1 VLPDLARGLRD
12 LVYPNV
18 CVRCQS
24 LLGDSVNDFCPTC
37 THSITHDPHR
47 TCPRCASTV
56 AEFADVAAGCPRCR
70 DDRFH
75 FDSVIRLG
83 EYDGLLR
90 DCILSM
96 KHRAGETLA
105 ECVGL
110 LWTRHQEA
118 GFRELG
124 ADVVIPVPLHWW
136 RRLRRGYNQSEC
148 LAAAVAVQL
157 KVPHLP
163 SALKRIRPTKSQVV
177 LTAAGRR
184 INMKGAFRAA
194 SRAKIAGRK
203 VLLVD
208 DVLTTGS
215 TASEAARA
223 LKEGGAT
230 AVFVAILAHR

>member
-1 VLPDLARGLRD
+1 MLSDLARGLRD

-18 CVRCQS
+18 CVRCES
-24 LLGDSVNDFCPTC
+24 LLADSAIDFCPTC
-37 THSITHDPHR
+37 VHSITHDPNR

-75 FDSVIRLG
+75 FDGVTRLG
-83 EYDGLLR
+83 PYDGLLR

-96 KHRAGETLA
+96 KHRDGETLA

-110 LWTRHQEA
+110 LWARHQETF
-118 GFRELG
+118 FRELG
-124 ADVVIPVPLHWW
+124 VNVVIPVPLHWW
-136 RRLRRGYNQSEC
+136 RRLRRGYNQAEC
-148 LAAAVAVQL
+148 LASAVAVHL
-157 KVPHLP
+157 KVPQLP
-163 SALKRIRPTKSQVV
+163 AALRRIRPTKSQVV
-177 LTAAGRR
+177 LTPASRR
-184 INMKGAFRAA
+184 TNLKGAFRASKPA
-194 SRAKIAGRK
+194 SLAGRK

-223 LKEGGAT
+223 LKEGGAS
-230 AVFVAILAHR
+230 AVHIAVLAHR

>member
-1 VLPDLARGLRD
+1 MLPDLARGLRD

-18 CVRCQS
+18 CVRCES
-24 LLGDSVNDFCPTC
+24 LLADSAIDFCPTC
-37 THSITHDPHR
+37 VQAITHDPFA
-47 TCPRCASTV
+47 TCPRCSSSV
-56 AEFADVAAGCPRCR
+56 GEFSYLAEGCPRCR

-75 FDSVIRLG
+75 FDGVIRLG
-83 EYDGLLR
+83 PYDGLLR

-110 LWTRHQEA
+110 LWARHQEA
-118 GFRELG
+118 CFREIG

-148 LAAAVAVQL
+148 LALAVAAHL
-157 KVPHLP
+157 KVPHSP

-177 LTAAGRR
+177 LTATARR
-184 INMKGAFRAA
+184 ENLKGAFRA
-194 SRAKIAGRK
+194 SRRTNVSGRK

-215 TASEAARA
+215 TVSDAARA
-223 LKEGGAT
+223 LKEAGAS
-230 AVFVAILAHR
+230 AVHVAVLAHR